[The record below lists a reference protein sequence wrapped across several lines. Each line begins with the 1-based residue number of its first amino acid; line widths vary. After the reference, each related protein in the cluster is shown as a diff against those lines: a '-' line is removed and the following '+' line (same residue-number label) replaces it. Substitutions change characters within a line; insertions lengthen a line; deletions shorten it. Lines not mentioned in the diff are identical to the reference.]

1 MCPPPNRSEASGAS
15 EVGSRH
21 DSVDG
26 ADADPLVAL
35 DEVTKTYDLG
45 GTVTALDNVSV
56 SLPTGSY
63 TAVMGPSGSGKST
76 LLNLVGGL
84 DTADRGTVRVGGA
97 DLGAVSENRRAAI
110 RGTDIG
116 FVFQTFNLMPRLT
129 AVENVALPLV
139 FDGWPRAERLDRART
154 VLDDVGLGDR
164 YDHTPAEL
172 SGGQRQR
179 VAIARALAP
188 EPSLLLADE
197 PTGNVDTDTGA
208 SIMALLADIHDR
220 GNTILLVSHARR
232 IAEHAERIVH
242 VRDGRIEQIEAVAN
256 RRPHEETDDA
266 AEPTGDVGS
275 AGEVDPSPDHSP
287 RAATD
292 GSA

>member
-1 MCPPPNRSEASGAS
+1 MPSPPTGRTDGGTSAGVGRS
-15 EVGSRH
+15 
-21 DSVDG
+21 DSA
-26 ADADPLVAL
+26 ADTDVAGDAADPLVAL
-35 DEVTKTYDLG
+35 DGVTKTYDLG
-45 GTVTALDNVSV
+45 GTVTALDDVSV
-56 SLPTGSY
+56 DFAPGSY

-84 DTADRGTVRVGGA
+84 DTADRGTVRVAGE
-97 DLGAVSENRRAAI
+97 DLGRASETRRAAK
-110 RGTDIG
+110 RGTEIG

-139 FDGWPRAERLDRART
+139 FDGWAREARLDRART
-154 VLDDVGLGDR
+154 VLDDVGLSDR
-164 YDHTPAEL
+164 YDHKPAEL

-188 EPSLLLADE
+188 DPSLLLADE

-208 SIMALLADIHDR
+208 SIMGLLADIHDR

-242 VRDGRIEQIEAVAN
+242 VRDGRIEQVETVDR
-256 RRPHEETDDA
+256 RRPHADERGSNST
-266 AEPTGDVGS
+266 PGRSQRPSGGDG
-275 AGEVDPSPDHSP
+275 
-287 RAATD
+287 D